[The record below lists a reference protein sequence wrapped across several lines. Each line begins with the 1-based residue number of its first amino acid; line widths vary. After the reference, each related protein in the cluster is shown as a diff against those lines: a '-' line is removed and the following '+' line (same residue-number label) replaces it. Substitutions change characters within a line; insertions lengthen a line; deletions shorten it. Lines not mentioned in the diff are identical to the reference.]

1 MLSINPSRLY
11 LIGDP
16 KEPVEVWQK
25 LRSQFQKKTW
35 ANKLVLR
42 NRIHSLRLKEKESVQ
57 EHIKKMTEL
66 FNELD
71 AIGAWM
77 DEEDWVVQLLAS
89 LPESYDTLVTALE
102 ASEKVPSMEI
112 VIDRLLYEEKKSK
125 DRHGDWMMVEK
136 HWRLEASQN
145 GKQEYAVTSVENV
158 DMCRK
163 IIMNV
168 VKERVTN

>member
-1 MLSINPSRLY
+1 MTLMKEDLWCIVNETETAPGLDASATTVTKYHTRKDQALATIVLSIDLSLLY

-42 NRIHSLRLKEKESVQ
+42 HRIHSLHLKEKESVQ

-71 AIGAWM
+71 AIGA
-77 DEEDWVVQLLAS
+77 
-89 LPESYDTLVTALE
+89 
-102 ASEKVPSMEI
+102 
-112 VIDRLLYEEKKSK
+112 
-125 DRHGDWMMVEK
+125 
-136 HWRLEASQN
+136 
-145 GKQEYAVTSVENV
+145 
-158 DMCRK
+158 
-163 IIMNV
+163 
-168 VKERVTN
+168 